1 MKAVL
6 TNTYT
11 KSVDGKVTTQFVY
24 AITSASETELA
35 LYKSIKKEYY
45 REDDNGK
52 PLYWTNN
59 PLAGKTIELQF
70 NYDNTKVYL
79 KNESQRQLESVAQ
92 YYGASMKDVVTNML
106 TQQFGALLNING
118 NVPASMPAPS
128 PVQAQQPEMVESSN
142 DDPFEG
148 ESDDDIPF

>member
-11 KSVDGKVTTQFVY
+11 KLGADKQLTTQFVY

-35 LYKSIKKEYY
+35 LYKAIKKEYY
-45 REDDNGK
+45 REDDNGR

-59 PLAGKTIELQF
+59 PLAGQTIELQF
-70 NYDNTKVYL
+70 SYNNTKVYL
-79 KNESQRQLESVAQ
+79 KNDAQRQLESVAQ

-106 TQQFGALLNING
+106 TQQFGALLNLNG
-118 NVPASMPAPS
+118 NVPASMPAPA
-128 PVQAQQPEMVESSN
+128 PVQVQQPEMVTSN
-142 DDPFEG
+142 DDPFDGNDDG
-148 ESDDDIPF
+148 EIPF

>member
-11 KSVDGKVTTQFVY
+11 KNVNGKVTTQFVY

-35 LYKSIKKEYY
+35 LYKSLKGNYY

-52 PLYWTNN
+52 ALYWTNN

-79 KNESQRQLESVAQ
+79 KNDAQRQLESVAQ

-106 TQQFGALLNING
+106 TQQFGSLLNIG
-118 NVPASMPAPS
+118 SSIPASMPAPA
-128 PVQAQQPEMVESSN
+128 PVQAQQPEMVTSN
-142 DDPFEG
+142 DDPFDG
-148 ESDDDIPF
+148 DDDGEIPF

>member
-35 LYKSIKKEYY
+35 LYKSIKGGYY
-45 REDDNGK
+45 REDDNGR

-59 PLAGKTIELQF
+59 PLAGQTIELQF
-70 NYDNTKVYL
+70 SYDNTKVYL
-79 KNESQRQLESVAQ
+79 KNESQRKLEAVAQ
-92 YYGASMKDVVTNML
+92 FYGASMKEVATNML
-106 TQQFGALLNING
+106 TQQFGALLNLNG
-118 NVPASMPAPS
+118 NIPASMPAPS

-142 DDPFEG
+142 DDPFDA
-148 ESDDDIPF
+148 ESDDDNPF